1 MRHRI
6 IRRALRRH
14 LYGKH
19 FFLLNR
25 NTIEHNSWIKFLNFK
40 NVCRMSICLMIR
52 CFSRYDMTSKHCTVR
67 LRQTVFRRNLC
78 KKSLILTL
86 KPSHKSL
93 AKELKCRHVLKSV
106 HTWWLVHWMSKKKL
120 RPKSDTCLTG
130 PIYKFYRD
138 VRRYIAG
145 SNVQKL
151 KEHITWNLELAFVW
165 KGYTNGDIQWKSFD
179 RIR

>member
-106 HTWWLVHWMSKKKL
+106 HTWWLVHWMNKKNCDRNQTL
-120 RPKSDTCLTG
+120 
-130 PIYKFYRD
+130 
-138 VRRYIAG
+138 V
-145 SNVQKL
+145 
-151 KEHITWNLELAFVW
+151 WLAR
-165 KGYTNGDIQWKSFD
+165 YTNFIEMSDDI
-179 RIR
+179 

>member
-106 HTWWLVHWMSKKKL
+106 HTWWLVHWMSKKNCDQNQTL
-120 RPKSDTCLTG
+120 
-130 PIYKFYRD
+130 
-138 VRRYIAG
+138 V
-145 SNVQKL
+145 
-151 KEHITWNLELAFVW
+151 WLAR
-165 KGYTNGDIQWKSFD
+165 YTNFIEMSDDI
-179 RIR
+179 